1 MNFIKKNIQFLKQNS
16 GVLFLLIAILALLSI
31 EAHKEQYKFVIT
43 MFLIALISSAI
54 AFVLFRLEKKK
65 LDKEQNHE

>member
-65 LDKEQNHE
+65 LDKEENNE